1 MPWTCPACRTWIHHD
16 GDSPRPQTIY
26 RCHVCRLELI
36 LDQNTHKLIV
46 APLPFERDEESDA
59 IV

>member
-1 MPWTCPACRTWIHHD
+1 MPWTCPTSRTWIHHD
-16 GDSPRPQTIY
+16 GDSRRPQTIY